1 MKKTKKTRSPRPTR
15 RPAARRSAARRP
27 AARRAA
33 PAADPLLAP
42 MKGAERR
49 DVGHVRLEV
58 VRAGA
63 ARVKRMIYPPGFRW
77 SVDMQPIVKTALCM
91 HAHVGF
97 LARGEIHMEYAD
109 GCVVEF
115 KAPQVIA
122 IDPGHDGWVV
132 GKEPAVVIEFDFEGD
147 TIGRLGMPEMH
158 RH

>member
-1 MKKTKKTRSPRPTR
+1 MAKR
-15 RPAARRSAARRP
+15 RPSRRPRRP
-27 AARRAA
+27 AARRAVA
-33 PAADPLLAP
+33 RRAAKSSDPILAP
-42 MKGAERR
+42 IKGAERR
-49 DVGHVRLEV
+49 DIGHVRLEV

-63 ARVKRMIYPPGFRW
+63 ARVKRMIYPPGFHW
-77 SVDMQPIVKTALCM
+77 AVDMKPVVKTPLCM

-97 LARGEIHMEYAD
+97 LVRGEIHMEYAD

-132 GKEPAVVIEFDFEGD
+132 GHEPAVVIEFDFEGD
-147 TIGRLGMPEMH
+147 TIGKLGLPEMH